1 MCLASGQP
9 GGHEMAM
16 MIDLG
21 GTSVRHRE
29 VARQQEKVVLTITSC
44 MSGSTW
50 PKRAELDLALDG
62 WVPFLQFESRGP
74 NLGLRLGKREG
85 NNAA

>member
-1 MCLASGQP
+1 
-9 GGHEMAM
+9 M

-21 GTSVRHRE
+21 GTSVRHCE

-44 MSGSTW
+44 VSGPSSTC

-62 WVPFLQFESRGP
+62 RVPILQFESRGP